1 MTEELSKQNI
11 QQNHPL
17 NRIYFYLTEGCNLRC
32 RHCWIAPKFQ
42 TEAQIYPALDFELFC
57 SIIAQAKPL
66 GLTGVKL
73 TGGEPLLHPMIHD
86 ILEFIRQEDLQLTVE
101 TNGVL
106 CAPELAKSL
115 AKCKNPFVSVSLD
128 GTNAKTHEW
137 VRGVEGCFD
146 KAIEGI
152 KNLVKADFKPQIIMT
167 IMRHNINQLEALVRL
182 AESLGAG
189 SVKFNIVQPTARG
202 ETMYQA
208 GETLTIGEL
217 VQTGKWVEDALFSAT
232 TIKTFYSHPPAFR
245 PLGKLFGENGDG
257 CSVCGILGILGV
269 LADGRYALCGI
280 GKTIPEL
287 VFGHARQNRLE
298 DIWNHTPILME
309 LREGMPRR
317 FEGVCKDC
325 VMKARCLG
333 NCVAQNYYKSRNLWA
348 GYWYCEEARQHGLF
362 PKTRIKNAI

>member
-1 MTEELSKQNI
+1 
-11 QQNHPL
+11 
-17 NRIYFYLTEGCNLRC
+17 
-32 RHCWIAPKFQ
+32 
-42 TEAQIYPALDFELFC
+42 
-57 SIIAQAKPL
+57 
-66 GLTGVKL
+66 
-73 TGGEPLLHPMIHD
+73 
-86 ILEFIRQEDLQLTVE
+86 
-101 TNGVL
+101 
-106 CAPELAKSL
+106 
-115 AKCKNPFVSVSLD
+115 
-128 GTNAKTHEW
+128 
-137 VRGVEGCFD
+137 
-146 KAIEGI
+146 
-152 KNLVKADFKPQIIMT
+152 VKADFKPQIIMT